1 MSKIN
6 VCCVGIGTIGGG
18 VIEMLYKNNY
28 KGVKLYAICDRD
40 NNKLNEYDYDVI
52 KYNDFNEALN
62 DNNINMIV
70 ETMGGDHPAFDL
82 IKKALEMGKHVV
94 TANKEVVAKHYQEL
108 SEILKKTKAKFLFEA
123 SVGGVVPIVNGIYNY
138 QRANNIER
146 IEGIINGSTNYL
158 LTLMQDDGVSYLDA
172 IDDAKKRGF
181 LESDPSSDLKGLDM
195 KRKIS
200 ILSDIA
206 YRTNIDIDEVYNY
219 SLEGISDAFIEELA
233 LNDYVLKYMAESI
246 KNGKTL
252 QIRIEPVAIKK
263 SSMLSKIVYERNYI
277 AFFGDRQEKVEMLGL
292 GAGRFPTS
300 TAIVSDIMQI
310 ASRASKLDL
319 VTKNKLK
326 IDNSKLLDSYIID
339 GDIDSNL
346 VDYKMGKLI
355 VTKKIY
361 WNELQ
366 KNLNKI
372 KFYARIK

>member
-172 IDDAKKRGF
+172 IEDAKKRGF

-233 LNDYVLKYMAESI
+233 LNDYVLKYMAEST
-246 KNGKTL
+246 KNKKTL

-310 ASRASKLDL
+310 ASRAPKLNL
-319 VTKNKLK
+319 ITKNKLK